1 MTHLKQKEAYYD
13 ETMETTG
20 CPLIGNRHGSGNA
33 DVFPKRH
40 PAKYPVG
47 NFSKCRRC
55 KCSNVDKNRIGRS
68 DMDTVRGRNA
78 EHQWYRRDERL

>member
-1 MTHLKQKEAYYD
+1 
-13 ETMETTG
+13 METTG
-20 CPLIGNRHGSGNA
+20 CPLIGNRHGGGNG
-33 DVFPKRH
+33 DIFPERH

-55 KCSNVDKNRIGRS
+55 KCSSMDKNRIGRS

>member
-1 MTHLKQKEAYYD
+1 MTHLKQKEVYSY

-20 CPLIGNRHGSGNA
+20 CPLIGNRHGGGNA

-47 NFSKCRRC
+47 NFSKCR
-55 KCSNVDKNRIGRS
+55 ND
-68 DMDTVRGRNA
+68 D
-78 EHQWYRRDERL
+78 